1 MIITIVITVLM
12 NRLQDAA
19 HIGRKSLV
27 THYFIPLKCNFVNLV
42 ILTALEALVV
52 LSKLACSKIF
62 S

>member
-27 THYFIPLKCNFVNLV
+27 THYFIPLKCNVNLV